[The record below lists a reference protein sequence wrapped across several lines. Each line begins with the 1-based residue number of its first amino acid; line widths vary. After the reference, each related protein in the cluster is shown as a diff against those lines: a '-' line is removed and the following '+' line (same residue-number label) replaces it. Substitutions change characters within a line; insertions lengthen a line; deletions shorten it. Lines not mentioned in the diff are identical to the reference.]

1 MELISALEDRYQISI
16 NEAELSPDTTVAELT
31 KILQHTEPTSAHDSF
46 PVWPQRWLAT
56 WIRAAL
62 YTFIFWP
69 ITHLLAHPRVR
80 GRENLRGIRG
90 PIFVVCN
97 HITDEDIAWVMAA
110 LPARFRYRLSVGMD
124 GERLRAMRHPVEN
137 RGWLRSMIDRLA
149 VFLLVLI
156 FDVSLCRGDRDSGS
170 RFRFAGESVDRGFS
184 ILVFP
189 EGKVTVDGTMQE
201 FRGGAGLLAANLGI
215 PVLPMRIDGLFEQ
228 RVQNKMWVA
237 PGRIR
242 VSIGETIRFAAGTA
256 PEEIARRLHDQVAG
270 LEWVDGAREKVH

>member
-1 MELISALEDRYQISI
+1 
-16 NEAELSPDTTVAELT
+16 
-31 KILQHTEPTSAHDSF
+31 LQHTEPASAHDSF
-46 PVWPQRWLAT
+46 PVWPQRWFAT
-56 WIRAAL
+56 WIRAVL

-97 HITDEDIAWVMAA
+97 HVTDEDIAWVMAA
-110 LPARFRYRLSVGMD
+110 LPARFRYQLSVGMD
-124 GERLRAMRHPVEN
+124 GERLRAMRHPSEN
-137 RGWLRSMIDRLA
+137 RGMWRAMIDRLA
-149 VFLLVLI
+149 GFLLVLI
-156 FDVSLCRGDRDSGS
+156 FDVFPLPRRSGFRES
-170 RFRFAGESVDRGFS
+170 FRFAGESLDRGFS

-201 FRGGAGLLAANLGI
+201 FRGGAGLLAANLGV
-215 PVLPMRIDGLFEQ
+215 PVLPMRIDGLFEP

-242 VSIGETIRFAAGTA
+242 VSIGEVMKFSPGMA
-256 PEEIARRLHDQVAG
+256 PDEIARQLHDQVAA
-270 LEWVDGAREKVH
+270 LEWRDGAR